1 MNRFRFTF
9 IAVCLVLL
17 YLGISDLR
25 LWYNNRAPQTIAI
38 ETLESSGAPQEWLH
52 VIGGYQDLDR
62 AINTSGTVEIEA
74 LLIPLLSDSEQK
86 MIRVLVETH
95 NPHLIQLFKEYH
107 LFTDTLPEKK
117 TFREQYAAEFK
128 RQRDIL
134 GMLSGGLIASGNQ
147 QKLLKLAKETGLDVD
162 DSVIFLSEGKEPNQW
177 RGLFFTV
184 IGCLGLLKIARS
196 KKVVATD
203 QKETGKSA

>member
-25 LWYNNRAPQTIAI
+25 LWYNNQAPHTITI
-38 ETLESSGAPQEWLH
+38 EALESSGPPQEWLH
-52 VIGGYQDLDR
+52 VVGGYQDLDR

-74 LLIPLLSDSEQK
+74 LLVPLLTDPEQP

-117 TFREQYAAEFK
+117 AFREQYAAAFK
-128 RQRDIL
+128 GQRDIL

-147 QKLLKLAKETGLDVD
+147 QKLLNLAKDTGLDVD
-162 DSVIFLSEGKEPNQW
+162 ENVIFLSEGKKPGRW

-184 IGCLGLLKIARS
+184 IGGLGLLRVCRR
-196 KKVVATD
+196 KKNPATD
-203 QKETGKSA
+203 PKEPGLSA

>member
-9 IAVCLVLL
+9 IAICLVLL
-17 YLGISDLR
+17 FLGISDLR
-25 LWYNNRAPQTIAI
+25 LWYNNQAPQTITI
-38 ETLESSGAPQEWLH
+38 DNLESNGPPQEWLH
-52 VIGGYQDLDR
+52 VINGYQDLDR

-74 LLIPLLSDSEQK
+74 LLIPLLSDSDQQA
-86 MIRVLVETH
+86 IRVLVETH

-107 LFTDTLPEKK
+107 LFTDTLTEKK

-162 DSVIFLSEGKEPNQW
+162 ENVIFLSEGKEPGQW
-177 RGLFFTV
+177 RGIFFTV
-184 IGCLGLLKIARS
+184 IGCLGLLKILRG
-196 KKVVATD
+196 KKSVATD
-203 QKETGKSA
+203 LKDTGKNG